1 MNDRKH
7 SENYMNNSELIE
19 KSQAV
24 LLGNKYEVVL
34 NGQSYR
40 RTVPSKEFYVHQWN
54 WDSATHAMGLVYFD
68 EQRAF
73 DELYS
78 LVSGQWKNGL
88 IAQITFNPNESKYF
102 PGPEF
107 WGTEKF
113 AKGEIQTS
121 GVTQPPLL
129 GISFAHVYK
138 NTKDEKLRSR
148 LIEEVLPAVLKYHDY
163 LKKYRDPENSGLLT
177 VVHPWESGLDNS
189 PRWDLPLANISLEEI
204 TDEVKIMVNENSSDD
219 KIGDPKD
226 RPGMD
231 DYYKY
236 MYLVNI
242 YKSWNWDYEKIIK
255 ESPFAVKDVLFNA
268 LWARANEAL
277 SDVLVEIS
285 HPQAQRLKD
294 WAGQTKD
301 ALNNCWD
308 EKLEIYRDKNVS
320 KGRNE
325 FIEENTI
332 ATFTPLWAGVPDAEK
347 LELTLDNLEDSE
359 KYWTQA
365 PVATTPVSSN
375 KFSLTKYWRGPTWPI
390 TNLFVIEGLS
400 RYKNIPR
407 AKKLRD
413 SLVES
418 TLKMIKDNGFY
429 EYYDPTSGTA
439 RPDKKDTA
447 LGFGSFSWTAAV
459 TLYLLNKYKSNQT

>member
-1 MNDRKH
+1 MSSQN
-7 SENYMNNSELIE
+7 LLE
-19 KSQAV
+19 KAKKV
-24 LLGNKYEVVL
+24 LLGNLYEVEL
-34 NGQSYR
+34 NGQLYR

-54 WDSATHAMGLVYFD
+54 WDSATHAMGLVYVD

-88 IAQITFNPNESKYF
+88 IAQITFNPNETKYF

-121 GVTQPPLL
+121 GITQPPLL

-138 NTKDEKLRSR
+138 TTKDENLRKR
-148 LIEEVLPAVLKYHDY
+148 LIDEVLPSVIKYHDY

-204 TDEVKIMVNENSSDD
+204 PDEVKIM
-219 KIGDPKD
+219 
-226 RPGMD
+226 
-231 DYYKY
+231 
-236 MYLVNI
+236 
-242 YKSWNWDYEKIIK
+242 K

-268 LWARANEAL
+268 LWARANEVL
-277 SDVLVEIS
+277 SDILIENS
-285 HPQAQRLKD
+285 HPQAQKLID
-294 WAGQTKD
+294 WARQTKQ

-347 LELTLDNLEDSE
+347 LELILNNLEDPE
-359 KYWTQA
+359 KYCAQA
-365 PVATTPVSSN
+365 PVATTPVNSN